1 MKLRHVVALIFIL
14 MGVMLLGY
22 SYNAKLAIAKP
33 IPVAIEKGP
42 YKVVALDLEGSPLSI
57 SSMSLAEGEYPE
69 LSKFV
74 LEIKTQGFFMVSHD
88 SLPIGKGYFGV
99 NVDRLLRRAKLTVG
113 PTNITFIP
121 EGSNGGYIYAIAVR
135 DMNGDY
141 TIFYFRIQIRD
152 NKVFLVS
159 VPDLTLPFSPKLS
172 VYELSSLSTEDIRSE
187 YEAQVKTYVLMP
199 SIAGFIWISLGFIYG
214 FIARRV

>member
-14 MGVMLLGY
+14 MGVVLLGY

-42 YKVVALDLEGSPLSI
+42 YKVVALDPEGSPLSI

-88 SLPIGKGYFGV
+88 SLPIGV
-99 NVDRLLRRAKLTVG
+99 ITIRIESCLL
-113 PTNITFIP
+113 
-121 EGSNGGYIYAIAVR
+121 
-135 DMNGDY
+135 
-141 TIFYFRIQIRD
+141 
-152 NKVFLVS
+152 
-159 VPDLTLPFSPKLS
+159 
-172 VYELSSLSTEDIRSE
+172 SL
-187 YEAQVKTYVLMP
+187 QYVLMN
-199 SIAGFIWISLGFIYG
+199 SALVKVITIRIESFYC
-214 FIARRV
+214 RVLLSFSHP